1 MKIKI
6 LNTYIKRPLLWDII
20 ITSLICYLFS
30 LIVSIFDLNIKV
42 DMDLIKSIISD
53 LISTSISLAG
63 FVLASLTI
71 IVTFKNNISH
81 KKETAIKPECKY
93 VEDQKPVVE
102 KNKVIDQ
109 DDKQS
114 GIELLFSSKHYGRIV
129 GVFTWAVFIFLLLF
143 LLLSFIKLF
152 ISEAPI
158 STALYFCIVPICLT
172 TLTIFRSILVLYR
185 IIRLQLDKK

>member
-30 LIVSIFDLNIKV
+30 LVVSKFDVKIQV
-42 DMDLIKSIISD
+42 DMELVKSIISD
-53 LISTSISLAG
+53 LIGTSISLAG

-71 IVTFKNNISH
+71 IVTFKNNVSQ
-81 KKETAIKPECKY
+81 KKKTTCNFK
-93 VEDQKPVVE
+93 E
-102 KNKVIDQ
+102 KDQ
-109 DDKQS
+109 DQTNNNSNKNIDSDDES
-114 GIELLFSSKHYGRIV
+114 GLELLFSSKHYGRIV

-143 LLLSFIKLF
+143 LVLSLSKLF
-152 ISEAPI
+152 ISQVPI
-158 STALYFCIVPICLT
+158 SKALYFCIIPICLT

>member
-30 LIVSIFDLNIKV
+30 LVVSKFDVKIQV
-42 DMDLIKSIISD
+42 DMELVKSIISD

-81 KKETAIKPECKY
+81 KKKSQSKPECNYKSEQ
-93 VEDQKPVVE
+93 VSGKD
-102 KNKVIDQ
+102 NKVVINQ
-109 DDKQS
+109 DDEQS
-114 GIELLFSSKHYGRIV
+114 GIELLFSSKHYSRIV

-143 LLLSFIKLF
+143 LFLSFSKLF
-152 ISEAPI
+152 ITEVPI
-158 STALYFCIVPICLT
+158 SIALYFCIIPICLT